1 MIPSAMSGFGTEQT
15 HQPLQFESAYRGEPD
30 LSERPAAK
38 GHRKTI
44 CCLTAKAHCI
54 ELPAE
59 AGDDQAMGS
68 AKSFKAAANRARMG
82 GPQRNDETVAHNIRR
97 FRIARGLSQTEL
109 GEGVG
114 VTFQQI
120 QKYEKAKNAIPPGRL
135 RQMCQI
141 LGIAPA
147 EMFGSQPEVDG
158 EPIPEMSRWSYRTLI
173 ALNKIKSERVRRSIG
188 TLIEEMVGS
197 Q

>member
-1 MIPSAMSGFGTEQT
+1 MSRAKKSNAARKDG
-15 HQPLQFESAYRGEPD
+15 PL
-30 LSERPAAK
+30 
-38 GHRKTI
+38 
-44 CCLTAKAHCI
+44 
-54 ELPAE
+54 
-59 AGDDQAMGS
+59 
-68 AKSFKAAANRARMG
+68 
-82 GPQRNDETVAHNIRR
+82 RNDETVARNMRR

-109 GEGVG
+109 GNAVG

-173 ALNKIKSERVRRSIG
+173 ALNKIKSERVKRSIG
-188 TLIEEMVGS
+188 SLIEQMAGS
-197 Q
+197 